1 MPVLAENKKARF
13 DYEIMETYEAGLA
26 LSGQEVKSA
35 RDGQMSLK
43 GAFVTFHNGEANII
57 GSHVSKY
64 KPAGPLP
71 TYDPDR
77 TRRLLLRKKEIL
89 YLQGKAQEQGL
100 TIVPLKVY
108 TKNRFIKVEVAVAR
122 GRHKYDKREV
132 LKKKDLDREIAR
144 DKKAI

>member
-1 MPVLAENKKARF
+1 MPVLADNKKAKF
-13 DYEIMETYEAGLA
+13 DYEIMENYEAGLV

-43 GAFVTFHNGEANII
+43 GAFVTFHNGQAFIL
-57 GSHVSKY
+57 GSHISKY

-71 TYDPDR
+71 EYDPDR
-77 TRRLLLRKKEIL
+77 SRRLLLRKKEIR

-132 LKKKDLDREIAR
+132 LKKKDLDREVAR
-144 DKKAI
+144 AKKAF